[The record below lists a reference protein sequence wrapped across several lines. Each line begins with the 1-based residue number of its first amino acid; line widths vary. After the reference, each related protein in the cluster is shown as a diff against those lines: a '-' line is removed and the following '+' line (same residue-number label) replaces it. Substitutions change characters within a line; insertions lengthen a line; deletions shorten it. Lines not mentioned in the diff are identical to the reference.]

1 MHAFELPRLSPW
13 FWSWAKLVWC
23 HVVEQDSLQRDRL
36 LNLLAV
42 MQRAAYNVST
52 EDEDADGQENQDPDG
67 ESPLS
72 SLR

>member
-1 MHAFELPRLSPW
+1 M
-13 FWSWAKLVWC
+13 WC

-52 EDEDADGQENQDPDG
+52 EDEGDDGQENQDPDG
-67 ESPLS
+67 E
-72 SLR
+72 RA